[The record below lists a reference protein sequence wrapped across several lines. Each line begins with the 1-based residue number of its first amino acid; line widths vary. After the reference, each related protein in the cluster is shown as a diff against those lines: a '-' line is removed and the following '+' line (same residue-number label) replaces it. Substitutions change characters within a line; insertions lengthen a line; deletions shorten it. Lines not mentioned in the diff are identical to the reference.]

1 MSNIKSSERII
12 NSARKLFFKYGISRV
27 SVKEICEHAD
37 ISKMT
42 FYRNFRSKE
51 DIALAIVREVYDE
64 ARPKFNEI
72 LKRDIPFEEKI
83 KKVLEMKINLIS
95 GFSNEFLSD
104 IVVSEVPEID
114 EFIKQ
119 EKQKSV
125 ATIND
130 IFIKAQENGEVRSDV
145 PFETIIAILNSMN
158 DVFFQLQQSG
168 KYRNSSEILK
178 DMFKVLYYGIL
189 NRK

>member
-168 KYRNSSEILK
+168 KYRNGSEILK